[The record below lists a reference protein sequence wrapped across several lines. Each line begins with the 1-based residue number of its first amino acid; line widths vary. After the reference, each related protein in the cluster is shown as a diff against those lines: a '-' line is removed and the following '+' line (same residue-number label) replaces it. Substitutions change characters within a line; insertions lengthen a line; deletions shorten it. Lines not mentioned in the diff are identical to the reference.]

1 MVDYSSFLET
11 PSAAHWKKLGLVRR
25 SGVLAPLFSIQSRRS
40 AGVGEFP
47 DLELLADWCRACGM
61 SLIQLLPLN
70 DVGTRF
76 CPYDSESSFALEPL
90 HLALDD
96 LAEIPAKKYASEI
109 KEIRQRYSAA
119 SPLYDTK
126 VKSEKMKLLRRI
138 FAERSVKEPAE
149 FSAFKEEQ
157 SYWLPAYALFKVL
170 KEQNQERAW
179 ETWPQ
184 ELRTRQANALR
195 AMAEA
200 HENELHFCEWLQ
212 WQLYR
217 QFKAAAARIRRKKVR
232 LLGDLP
238 FLVSRDS
245 ADVWAHPEYFKLHLS
260 SGAPPDLYFAD
271 GQEWGMP
278 PYHWAALAA
287 GSFDYVKEKLRY
299 ASNFYDLYR
308 LDHFVG
314 LLRVWTFPR
323 EEAPD
328 RKQRAAFDPA
338 DPELWE
344 KQARSVLE
352 VMLKAT
358 TMLPCAEDLGTVPD
372 VARAI
377 LQEYAIPG
385 MDVQRWMRDWKGTGD
400 FLPVPEYRRNS
411 IVTLSTHD
419 MTSFS
424 GWWYTEATAEDK
436 QLFRR
441 FAGLPEQDPDAAG
454 LCAAALQKAQESPA
468 IFSAHSFQ
476 DWMTFCGVYG
486 EKDASLRINEPGYM
500 KETNWRLRLP
510 LFLEDMLEL
519 PCNESI
525 AKANRKVSR
534 Q

>member
-1 MVDYSSFLET
+1 MVDYESFLGS
-11 PSAAHWKKLGLVRR
+11 PSATHWKKLGLVRR
-25 SGVLAPLFSIQSRRS
+25 SGILAPLFSIRSRRS
-40 AGVGEFP
+40 AGVGEYP

-96 LAEIPAKKYASEI
+96 LAEIPTKKYAPQI
-109 KEIRQRYSAA
+109 KELRLRYSAS
-119 SPLYDTK
+119 SPLFDTN
-126 VKSEKMKLLRRI
+126 VKAEKLKLLRRI
-138 FAERSVKEPAE
+138 FAERPVNETAE
-149 FSAFKEEQ
+149 FRAFKEEQ
-157 SYWLPAYALFKVL
+157 VYWLPAYALFKVL

-184 ELRTRQANALR
+184 ALKTRQAQALR
-195 AMAEA
+195 AVAEV
-200 HENELHFCEWLQ
+200 HEDDLHFHEWLQ

-217 QFKAAAARIRRKKVR
+217 QFKASSARIRRKKVR

-245 ADVWAHPEYFKLHLS
+245 ADVWAHPEYFKLNLS
-260 SGAPPDLYFAD
+260 AGAPPDLYFAD

-278 PYHWAALAA
+278 PYHWSALAA
-287 GSFDYVKEKLRY
+287 GDFDYIKERLRY

-314 LLRVWTFPR
+314 LFRVWAFPR

-328 RKQRAAFDPA
+328 RKQRAFFDP
-338 DPELWE
+338 PESETWE
-344 KQARSVLE
+344 KQARSILN
-352 VMLKAT
+352 VMLRAT
-358 TMLPCAEDLGTVPD
+358 SMLPCAEDLGTVPD
-372 VARAI
+372 AARA
-377 LQEYAIPG
+377 LLEEYALPG

-400 FLPVPEYRRNS
+400 YLPVSEYRRNS

-419 MTSFS
+419 MTSFL
-424 GWWYTEATAEDK
+424 GWWRTEATPEDK
-436 QLFRR
+436 LLFRR
-441 FAGLPEQDPDAAG
+441 FTGLPEKDPDPAE
-454 LCAAALQKAQESPA
+454 LCGRALEKAQESPTV
-468 IFSAHSFQ
+468 FSVHSFQ
-476 DWMTFCGVYG
+476 DWMTFCGVYT
-486 EKDASLRINEPGYM
+486 EKDAALRINEPGFM
-500 KETNWRLRLP
+500 KETNWRLRIP

-519 PCNESI
+519 PCNKLM
-525 AKANRKVSR
+525 ADANRKASR